1 MGQIVIVNAI
11 VISGEKTRFR
21 FDLLYTEIEVIDNT
35 RYKNPLRSSSI
46 SSLRTSTV
54 HRCLDK
60 ARDCGRT
67 ILPLCSRAL
76 RFATRTGSP
85 ALVWRSSIR
94 TAIRVIGGSRN
105 IGSNSNRTIEH
116 RAVFDLLRLF
126 RNDSFNSIKDSIERQ
141 SRMFTI
147 AKDAKVRYEF
157 SRAPSDVVPWRI
169 C

>member
-11 VISGEKTRFR
+11 MISGEKTRFR

-35 RYKNPLRSSSI
+35 RYKNPLRSSPI

-67 ILPLCSRAL
+67 ILPPCSRAL

-116 RAVFDLLRLF
+116 RAVFDLSRD
-126 RNDSFNSIKDSIERQ
+126 DSFETTPSTRSKIRSNDNRGCSLSQRTQRFDTNFPEPL
-141 SRMFTI
+141 RM
-147 AKDAKVRYEF
+147 
-157 SRAPSDVVPWRI
+157 
-169 C
+169 